1 MQRLHATPAE
11 LATRAAQRAPMA
23 RGMRVAVLAAGAVL
37 WLTGALWLV
46 AHLAFPQH
54 NEFGWLPNPSEA
66 PLMRVHG
73 LIAVVAVFLFGWIG
87 AGHMLA
93 RWSASANRVSGL
105 WLAGC
110 AIVLVVS
117 GYALYY
123 TTGPLHAG
131 AAVLHEGLGLLAIVA
146 AVTHWRRIRAAR

>member
-1 MQRLHATPAE
+1 MPRLHATPAE
-11 LATRAAQRAPMA
+11 LAVRAERAPMA
-23 RGMRVAVLAAGAVL
+23 RGMRAAVLGAAALL

-46 AHLAFPQH
+46 AHFAFPQH
-54 NEFGWLPNPSEA
+54 NEFGALPNPSEA

-73 LIAVVAVFLFGWIG
+73 LIAVAAVFLFGWIG
-87 AGHMLA
+87 AGHIYA

-105 WLAGC
+105 WLGGC

-123 TTGPLHAG
+123 TTGPWHGG
-131 AAVLHEGLGLLAIVA
+131 AAVLHEGLGVLAIVA
-146 AVTHWRRIRAAR
+146 AMAHWRRIRLGR